1 MDLSRLIPAVEKDM
15 NLMAEKYYDDIVKCD
30 KMENY
35 KKLDKVKV
43 IAREEN
49 VFKNMIEWLQTGH
62 GDDKAE
68 KFYENIGLERFKEG
82 FPLAEINYA
91 LHIDKHVVWDYIVAN
106 KESGMFVNNDEF
118 QNIAFLLSNY
128 FDLGSFYM
136 TRGYINGLYSAF
148 ENTGKF
154 KQEELQSL
162 FKNSA
167 FDEDFEASDII
178 WYHV

>member
-1 MDLSRLIPAVEKDM
+1 MDLTKLIPAMEKDFRI
-15 NLMAEKYYDDIVKCD
+15 MAEKYYEDIVKCD

-35 KKLDKVKV
+35 KKLDSEKV
-43 IAREEN
+43 ISREVS
-49 VFKNMIEWLQTGH
+49 VFENMINWLQTGR
-62 GDDKAE
+62 GDDNAE

-91 LHIDKHVVWDYIVAN
+91 LHIDKLVVWDYLLSH
-106 KESGMFVNNDEF
+106 KESGLFISNEEF
-118 QNIAFLLSNY
+118 QNIAILLSNY

-136 TRGYINGLYSAF
+136 TRGYTNGLYNAL
-148 ENTGKF
+148 EATGKF
-154 KQEELQSL
+154 KPEELQAI

>member
-1 MDLSRLIPAVEKDM
+1 MDLTKLLPAIENDVR
-15 NLMAEKYYDDIVKCD
+15 LMAEKYYDDIVKCD

-35 KKLDKVKV
+35 KNLDREKV
-43 IAREEN
+43 ISREVN
-49 VFKNMIEWLQTGH
+49 VFKNMVSWLQTGRS
-62 GDDKAE
+62 DDNAE

-91 LHIDKHVVWDYIVAN
+91 LHIDKLVVWNYLISN
-106 KESGMFVNNDEF
+106 KESGLFTNTEEF
-118 QNIAFLLSNY
+118 QNIAILLSNY

-136 TRGYINGLYSAF
+136 TRGYINGLYNAL
-148 ENTGKF
+148 ETTGKF
-154 KQEELQSL
+154 KPEELQSL
-162 FKNSA
+162 FRNSA